1 MAITL
6 NRNVT
11 IGVAAHDGARITE
24 YCLDSLFTSAKGD
37 FELILVDDFSTDDTL
52 PLFRSVSRMH
62 PNTRVYSFP
71 RNMEYSHSVNA
82 ILSAASGETIFF
94 VSNDILVTPTWISQ
108 LIGAFSK
115 PSVGIVRG
123 VSNYVDN
130 MRGSHNF
137 LNRGFP
143 LENNDELFA
152 LAEALPHILAGRD
165 LQDDP
170 YLLGDAFAVSRNV
183 IDTIG
188 TFDTHFVGYLSDMDF
203 GVRCRAAGF
212 RLVLDQKAFCY
223 HLEGGNISHLSE
235 ADKKEK
241 FRLRLVKARAAYLQF
256 LQKYG
261 LHTLKHP
268 PEGGLIDEADLERAV
283 GLAERSVVA
292 GQVKVHPVDYS
303 AHLVRL

>member
-1 MAITL
+1 MTITL

-11 IGVAAHDGARITE
+11 IGIAAHDGARITE
-24 YCLDSLFTSAKGD
+24 YCLDALFASVKGD
-37 FELILVDDFSTDDTL
+37 FELILIDDFSTDDTL
-52 PLFRSVSRMH
+52 SIFRSVSRMH

-71 RNMEYSHSVNA
+71 CNMEYSHSVNA
-82 ILSAASGETIFF
+82 ILSSASGEIVFF

-108 LIGAFSK
+108 LMGAFSK

-152 LAEALPHILAGRD
+152 LAEALPHILVGRD
-165 LQDDP
+165 LLDDP
-170 YLLGDAFAVSRNV
+170 YLLGDAFAVSRKV
-183 IDTIG
+183 INTIG
-188 TFDTHFVGYLSDMDF
+188 TFDTRFVGYLADMDF
-203 GVRCRAAGF
+203 GVRCRAAGL
-212 RLVLDQKAFCY
+212 RLILDQKAFCY

-235 ADKKEK
+235 AEKKEK
-241 FRLRLVKARAAYLQF
+241 FRQRLVKARAAYLQF

-261 LHTLKHP
+261 IDILPHP
-268 PEGGLIDEADLERAV
+268 SEGGLIDEADLERAV
-283 GLAERSVVA
+283 GLAERNVQA
-292 GQVKVHPVDYS
+292 EQMKVLPVDYS
-303 AHLVRL
+303 TYLVRS